1 MYKKKPIHWLFCSNP
16 KKPQASAFK
25 VLNYMH
31 RMDKYTVSKIQ
42 RNYLHPHQEWIK
54 HEIEKAVANESNLN
68 KNELKR
74 LEKLRSW
81 ELECRDYNEALK
93 TLALN
98 EIVFDLDDG
107 VSVNYEKFEEAVA
120 KI

>member
-1 MYKKKPIHWLFCSNP
+1 
-16 KKPQASAFK
+16 
-25 VLNYMH
+25 
-31 RMDKYTVSKIQ
+31 MDQ
-42 RNYLHPHQEWIK
+42 N
-54 HEIEKAVANESNLN
+54 EIAKAVANESNLS

-81 ELECRDYNEALK
+81 ELECRDYNEVLK
-93 TLALN
+93 SLALQ

-107 VSVNYEKFEEAVA
+107 VTVNYEKFEGAVA